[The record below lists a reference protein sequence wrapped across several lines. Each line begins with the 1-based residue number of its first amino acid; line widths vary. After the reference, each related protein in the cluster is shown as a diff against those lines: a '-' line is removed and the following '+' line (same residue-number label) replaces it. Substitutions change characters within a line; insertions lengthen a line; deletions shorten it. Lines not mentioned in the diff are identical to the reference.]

1 LVVEPVGDDAS
12 IRDVIVIGGGPA
24 GSTVAALL
32 AARGKR
38 VTLIEKDKHP
48 RFHIGESLLPFNVP
62 LFERLGVKDKIERMG
77 MPKFGIEFV
86 SPHHD
91 KPSLLEFGDGWH
103 KDMNY
108 SFQVRRSEFDKILF
122 DNAKA
127 KGAETIEE
135 CRVTSV
141 DFPADGG
148 GVVTMA
154 MADGETRQF
163 KGRFVVDASG
173 RDTFLAS
180 RLKLKQRNRRH
191 ESAAVF
197 GHFTGAE
204 RLQGRA
210 EGHISIFWFA
220 KGWFWFIP
228 LSDGT
233 TSIGAVSRP
242 DTFKNRDGDMTALFN
257 ELIQSCPGLAHRLRD
272 ATLTGPATAT
282 GNYSYAAE
290 TLSGPG
296 YVMIGDAAG
305 FIDPVF
311 STGVYLAMNSGFLA
325 ADAVETCL
333 DRPEMAVEAL
343 KHFEET
349 VKASLARFSWFI
361 YRITSPAIRSL
372 FMAPRN
378 YFRIEEAACR
388 RYRRE
393 IPDPLQACPVPG
405 AFLPEDG
412 FGGGRQFF
420 RSAGDQTTAIAQLIA
435 DR

>member
-1 LVVEPVGDDAS
+1 
-12 IRDVIVIGGGPA
+12 
-24 GSTVAALL
+24 
-32 AARGKR
+32 
-38 VTLIEKDKHP
+38 
-48 RFHIGESLLPFNVP
+48 
-62 LFERLGVKDKIERMG
+62 
-77 MPKFGIEFV
+77 
-86 SPHHD
+86 
-91 KPSLLEFGDGWH
+91 
-103 KDMNY
+103 MNY

-127 KGAETIEE
+127 KGAEAIED
-135 CRVTSV
+135 CRVTAV
-141 DFPADGG
+141 DFPPGG
-148 GVVTMA
+148 GSVVTA
-154 MADGETRQF
+154 ALADGETRQF

-242 DTFKNRDGDMTALFN
+242 DTFKNRDGDMTALFK
-257 ELIQSCPGLAHRLRD
+257 ELIQSCPALAHRLRD
-272 ATLTGPATAT
+272 ATLTGPATGT

-333 DRPEMAVEAL
+333 DRPEMATEAL

-378 YFRIEEAACR
+378 YFRIEEAV
-388 RYRRE
+388 
-393 IPDPLQACPVPG
+393 LS
-405 AFLPEDG
+405 LL
-412 FGGGRQFF
+412 
-420 RSAGDQTTAIAQLIA
+420 AGDIAAKSPIRSRLALFQLLFYLKTGLGKLASLIA
-435 DR
+435 PQATKTLQSPS